1 MLIIKKSS
9 CRCSA
14 HYYMNEGHR
23 GFMQLPQAPI
33 SFCYYYVDK
42 HDTITIQSCKN
53 FLNQP
58 VVALVDIAYLHVA
71 VC

>member
-1 MLIIKKSS
+1 
-9 CRCSA
+9 
-14 HYYMNEGHR
+14 MNEGHR